1 MYFVAKN
8 LFNFSGQ
15 FIRYPEIE
23 PDVVTILCF
32 ILCFYIT
39 VGRKNYLF
47 CGNHDAAEN
56 AAIMYSL
63 FETCKAQDI
72 DAREWLT
79 DVLSGL
85 PAYNNDYR
93 LDLTDLLPHN
103 WKKVKQCQPM
113 SN

>member
-1 MYFVAKN
+1 
-8 LFNFSGQ
+8 
-15 FIRYPEIE
+15 
-23 PDVVTILCF
+23 
-32 ILCFYIT
+32 
-39 VGRKNYLF
+39 
-47 CGNHDAAEN
+47 
-56 AAIMYSL
+56 MYSL
-63 FETCKAQDI
+63 IETCKAQDI
-72 DAREWLT
+72 DAREWHT